1 MGYYLLDHPPASPQF
16 YASRK
21 NGLSG
26 GVIVH
31 TSEGPQGFDAA
42 ENTAAFISR
51 RPDPGSYSCIVDLD
65 STIYLV
71 PDDYTTFSVA
81 ASGYNSRTWSI
92 CLACRT
98 DELRKDSAETW
109 AMIGRAGRAIAEFW
123 TRNGFNIASAA
134 RWLGTGTLDY
144 PGLACHGDVQPWDRT
159 DAWSTHPDRT
169 TFDAGLI
176 SAIIQNSPKGKTK
189 MHDLVRKLD
198 GCIVQFGLAFGQL
211 SHRWQSQP
219 NGGFGPWVPLND
231 GQPFPFEGISA
242 AQNKDG
248 RFDVVCWNAST
259 NQVVYRTQNLN
270 GSWRPWRFE

>member
-16 YASRK
+16 YSSRK

-51 RPDPGSYSCIVDLD
+51 RADPGSYSCIVDLD

-92 CLACRT
+92 CLACRS

-123 TRNGFNIASAA
+123 TRNGFDIASAA

-248 RFDVVCWNAST
+248 RFDLVCWNAST

>member
-16 YASRK
+16 YPSRK

-92 CLACRT
+92 CLACRS

-123 TRNGFNIASAA
+123 TRNGFDIASAA

-144 PGLACHGDVQPWDRT
+144 PGLACHGDVQAWDRT

-248 RFDVVCWNAST
+248 RFDLVCWNAST

>member
-16 YASRK
+16 YPSRK

-92 CLACRT
+92 CLACRS

-123 TRNGFNIASAA
+123 TRNGFDIASAA

-248 RFDVVCWNAST
+248 RFDLVCWNAST